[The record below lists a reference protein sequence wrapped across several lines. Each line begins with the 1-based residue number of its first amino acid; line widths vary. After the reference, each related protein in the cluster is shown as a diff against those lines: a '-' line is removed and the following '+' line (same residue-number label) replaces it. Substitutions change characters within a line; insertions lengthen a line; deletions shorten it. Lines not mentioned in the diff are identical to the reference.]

1 MTSAGI
7 GKANTDIAGVS
18 ADTVPTTCPEC
29 QPNGLQGRH
38 CFSFSLFPLLSR
50 YVLLAFRFAMT
61 GLEAPPTTEHYW
73 LELP

>member
-7 GKANTDIAGVS
+7 GKANADIAGVS
-18 ADTVPTTCPEC
+18 VGT

-38 CFSFSLFPLLSR
+38 FFSFSLFSR
-50 YVLLAFRFAMT
+50 YVPLAFWFAMT
-61 GLEAPPTTEHYW
+61 GLEAPPTTEYYW